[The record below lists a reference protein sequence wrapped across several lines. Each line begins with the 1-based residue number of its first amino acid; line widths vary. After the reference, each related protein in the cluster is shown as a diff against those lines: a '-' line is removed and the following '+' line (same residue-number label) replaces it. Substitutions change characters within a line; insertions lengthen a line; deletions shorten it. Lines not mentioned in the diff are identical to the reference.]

1 MVLTVP
7 SFLMDLSIAEEEV
20 RLVEKEPQRKKDV
33 MFERMLEQKEE
44 VRTVRK
50 IVLWIVAVVL
60 VVGIVGGFSVY
71 TYIKSA
77 LEPVDPDSEKI
88 VEVEIPIGSGLD
100 MISEKLEESGIIKNA
115 RIFKYYAK
123 VNNEADFQAG
133 TYGLTQSMT
142 PDELIKSLKTGVVYR
157 TPAFTLTIP
166 EGLTI
171 DQIAE
176 RTSKKTTITKEQF
189 MEYVTNEQ
197 VIQEYMEKYPE
208 VITKEILNEN
218 IRYALEGYLFPA
230 TYPFFEEK
238 PTVKE
243 VVDTMVDATVQNVI
257 PYKAYWAEEGKNRS
271 VHKMLTFASL
281 LEKEAT
287 GQTDRETIASV
298 FNNRIEQG
306 MPLQTDPTVLY
317 ALGEHKAR
325 VMNEDLK
332 VDNIYNT
339 YKNKG
344 LPPGPIANAGTASLQ
359 ATVEPSKTGYLFFL
373 ADENGKNYFAKTY
386 EEHLKNKAKYIDSQY
401 K

>member
-1 MVLTVP
+1 
-7 SFLMDLSIAEEEV
+7 MDLSIAKEEV
-20 RLVEKEPQRKKDV
+20 RLVGKEPQRKKEV

-50 IVLWIVAVVL
+50 IVLWIVAIVL

-77 LEPVDPDSEKI
+77 LEPVDPDSEKVI
-88 VEVEIPIGSGLD
+88 EVEIPIGSGLD
-100 MISEKLEESGIIKNA
+100 TISEKLEESGIIKNA

-123 VNNEADFQAG
+123 VNNEAEFQAG

-157 TPAFTLTIP
+157 TPVFTLTIP

-171 DQIAE
+171 DQIAD
-176 RTSKKTTITKEQF
+176 RTSKKTSITKEQF

-197 VIQEYMEKYPE
+197 VIQEYMAKYPD
-208 VITKEILNEN
+208 VITKEVLNEN

-230 TYPFFEEK
+230 TYPFYEEK

-287 GQTDRETIASV
+287 GQADRETIASV
-298 FNNRIEQG
+298 FNNRLEQG

-332 VDNIYNT
+332 VENVYNT

-344 LPPGPIANAGTASLQ
+344 LPPGPISNAGTASLQ

-373 ADENGKNYFAKTY
+373 ADKDGVNHFAKTY
-386 EEHLKNKAKYIDSQY
+386 EAHLKNKAKYIDSQY

>member
-7 SFLMDLSIAEEEV
+7 SFLMELSIAEEEV
-20 RLVEKEPQRKKDV
+20 RLVGKEPQRKKDV

-50 IVLWIVAVVL
+50 IVFWIVAVVL

-88 VEVEIPIGSGLD
+88 IEVEIPIGSGLD
-100 MISEKLEESGIIKNA
+100 MISEKLQESGIIKNA

-157 TPAFTLTIP
+157 TPALTITIP

-176 RTSKKTTITKEQF
+176 RTSEKTTITKEQF

-197 VIQEYMEKYPE
+197 VIQEYIAKYPE

-257 PYKAYWAEEGKNRS
+257 PYKAYWAEKDKNRS

-287 GQTDRETIASV
+287 GQSDRETIASV
-298 FNNRIEQG
+298 FNNRIEQD

-332 VDNIYNT
+332 VENVYNT

-359 ATVEPSKTGYLFFL
+359 ATVEPSNTGFLFFL
-373 ADENGKNYFAKTY
+373 ADKDGVNHFAKTY
-386 EEHLKNKAKYIDSQY
+386 EEHLKNKAKYIDSQH

>member
-1 MVLTVP
+1 
-7 SFLMDLSIAEEEV
+7 MDLSIAEEEV
-20 RLVEKEPQRKKDV
+20 RLVDKEPQRKKDV
-33 MFERMLEQKEE
+33 MFKRMLEQKEE

-77 LEPVDPDSEKI
+77 LQPVDPDSEKI

-197 VIQEYMEKYPE
+197 VIQGYMEKYPE

-332 VDNIYNT
+332 VDNVYNT

-359 ATVEPSKTGYLFFL
+359 ATVEPSNTGYLFFL
-373 ADENGKNYFAKTY
+373 ADKNGKNHFAKTY
-386 EEHLKNKAKYIDSQY
+386 EDHLKNKAKYIDSQH

>member
-7 SFLMDLSIAEEEV
+7 SFLMDLSIVEEEV

-77 LEPVDPDSEKI
+77 LEPVDPDSEKVI
-88 VEVEIPIGSGLD
+88 EVEIPIGSGLD

-197 VIQEYMEKYPE
+197 VIQEYMAKYPD

-257 PYKAYWAEEGKNRS
+257 PYKAYWAEEGKDRS

-287 GQTDRETIASV
+287 GQADRETIASV

-332 VDNIYNT
+332 VDNVYNT

-373 ADENGKNYFAKTY
+373 ADKDGVNHFAKTY
-386 EEHLKNKAKYIDSQY
+386 EDHLKNKAKYIDSQH

>member
-1 MVLTVP
+1 M
-7 SFLMDLSIAEEEV
+7 
-20 RLVEKEPQRKKDV
+20 EKEPQRKKDV

-50 IVLWIVAVVL
+50 IVLWIVAIVL

-71 TYIKSA
+71 TYIKGA
-77 LEPVDPDSEKI
+77 LQPVDPDSEKVI
-88 VEVEIPIGSGLD
+88 EVEIPIGSGLD
-100 MISEKLEESGIIKNA
+100 TISEKLEKSGIIKSA

-133 TYGLTQSMT
+133 TYGLSQSMT
-142 PDELIKSLKTGVVYR
+142 PDELIESLKTGVVYR
-157 TPAFTLTIP
+157 TPAFTLVIP
-166 EGLTI
+166 EGLTL

-176 RTSKKTTITKEQF
+176 KTSEKTTITSEQF
-189 MEYVTNEQ
+189 MEYVTDEQ
-197 VIQEYMEKYPE
+197 VIAEYMTKYPE
-208 VITKEILNEN
+208 VITDEILNEN

-230 TYPFFEEK
+230 TYPFYEEK

-257 PYKAYWAEEGKNRS
+257 PYKSYWAPEDDKLKKSRS

-287 GQTDRETIASV
+287 GDTDRQTIASI
-298 FNNRIEQG
+298 FNNRIAQD

-332 VDNIYNT
+332 VDNVYNT

-373 ADENGKNYFAKTY
+373 ADKDGKNHYAKTY
-386 EEHLKNKAKYIDSQY
+386 EEHLKNKAEFIDSQY

>member
-1 MVLTVP
+1 ME
-7 SFLMDLSIAEEEV
+7 LSIAKEEV
-20 RLVEKEPQRKKDV
+20 RLVGKEPQRKKEV

-100 MISEKLEESGIIKNA
+100 VISEKLEESGIIKNA
-115 RIFKYYAK
+115 RVFKYYAK

-157 TPAFTLTIP
+157 TPVFTLTIP

-171 DQIAE
+171 DQIAD

-197 VIQEYMEKYPE
+197 VIQEYMAKYPD
-208 VITKEILNEN
+208 VITKEVLNEN

-230 TYPFFEEK
+230 TYPFYEEK

-287 GQTDRETIASV
+287 GQADRETIASV

-332 VDNIYNT
+332 VDNVYNT

-344 LPPGPIANAGTASLQ
+344 LPPGPISNAGTASLQ

-373 ADENGKNYFAKTY
+373 ADKDGVNHFAKTY
-386 EEHLKNKAKYIDSQY
+386 EAHLKNKAKYIDSQH

>member
-1 MVLTVP
+1 
-7 SFLMDLSIAEEEV
+7 MDLSIAEEEV

-77 LEPVDPDSEKI
+77 LEPVDPDSEKV

-197 VIQEYMEKYPE
+197 VIQEYMAKYPD

-243 VVDTMVDATVQNVI
+243 VVDTMVDATVQNVT
-257 PYKAYWAEEGKNRS
+257 PYKAYWAEEGKDRS

-287 GQTDRETIASV
+287 GQADRETIASV

-332 VDNIYNT
+332 VDNVYNT

-373 ADENGKNYFAKTY
+373 ADKDGVNHFAKTY
-386 EEHLKNKAKYIDSQY
+386 EDHLKNKAKYIDSQH

>member
-1 MVLTVP
+1 
-7 SFLMDLSIAEEEV
+7 MDLSIAEEEV

-77 LEPVDPDSEKI
+77 LEPVDPDSEKV

-197 VIQEYMEKYPE
+197 VIQEYMAKYPDI
-208 VITKEILNEN
+208 ITKEILNEN

-257 PYKAYWAEEGKNRS
+257 PYKAYWAEEGKDRS

-287 GQTDRETIASV
+287 GQADRETIASV

-332 VDNIYNT
+332 VDNVYNT

-373 ADENGKNYFAKTY
+373 ADKDGVNHFAKTY
-386 EEHLKNKAKYIDSQY
+386 EDHLKNKAKYIDSQH

>member
-373 ADENGKNYFAKTY
+373 ADKNGKNYFAKTY

>member
-1 MVLTVP
+1 MK
-7 SFLMDLSIAEEEV
+7 LSIAEEEV
-20 RLVEKEPQRKKDV
+20 RLVAKEPQRKKDV

-50 IVLWIVAVVL
+50 IVFWIVAVVL

-88 VEVEIPIGSGLD
+88 IEVEIPIGSGLD
-100 MISEKLEESGIIKNA
+100 MISEKLQESGIIKNA

-176 RTSKKTTITKEQF
+176 RTSEKTTITKEQF

-197 VIQEYMEKYPE
+197 VIQEYIAKYPE

-257 PYKAYWAEEGKNRS
+257 PYKAYWAEKDKNRS

-287 GQTDRETIASV
+287 GQSDRETIASV
-298 FNNRIEQG
+298 FNNRIEQE

-332 VDNIYNT
+332 VENVYNT

-359 ATVEPSKTGYLFFL
+359 ATVEPSNTGYLFFL
-373 ADENGKNYFAKTY
+373 ADKDGVNHFAKTY
-386 EEHLKNKAKYIDSQY
+386 EEHLKNKAKYIDSQH

>member
-1 MVLTVP
+1 
-7 SFLMDLSIAEEEV
+7 MDLSIAEEEV

>member
-1 MVLTVP
+1 
-7 SFLMDLSIAEEEV
+7 MDLSIAEEEV

-77 LEPVDPDSEKI
+77 LEPVDPDSEKV

-197 VIQEYMEKYPE
+197 VIQEYMAKYPDI
-208 VITKEILNEN
+208 ITKEILNEN

-257 PYKAYWAEEGKNRS
+257 PYKAYWAEEGKDRS

-287 GQTDRETIASV
+287 GQADRETIASV

-332 VDNIYNT
+332 VDNVYNT

-373 ADENGKNYFAKTY
+373 ADKNGVNHFAKTY
-386 EEHLKNKAKYIDSQY
+386 EDHLKNKAKYIDSQH

>member
-1 MVLTVP
+1 
-7 SFLMDLSIAEEEV
+7 MDLSIAEEEV

-373 ADENGKNYFAKTY
+373 ADKNGKNYFAKTY

>member
-1 MVLTVP
+1 ME
-7 SFLMDLSIAEEEV
+7 LSIAKEEV
-20 RLVEKEPQRKKDV
+20 RLVGKEPQRKKEV

-100 MISEKLEESGIIKNA
+100 VISEKLEESGIIKNA
-115 RIFKYYAK
+115 RVFKYYAK

-157 TPAFTLTIP
+157 TPVFTLTIP

-197 VIQEYMEKYPE
+197 VIQEYMAKYPD

-230 TYPFFEEK
+230 TYPFYEEK

-287 GQTDRETIASV
+287 GQSDREAIASV

-332 VDNIYNT
+332 VDNVYNT

-344 LPPGPIANAGTASLQ
+344 LPPGPISNAGTASLQ
-359 ATVEPSKTGYLFFL
+359 ATVDPSKTGYLFFL
-373 ADENGKNYFAKTY
+373 ADKNGVNHFAKTY
-386 EEHLKNKAKYIDSQY
+386 EDHLKNKAKYIDSQY

>member
-1 MVLTVP
+1 
-7 SFLMDLSIAEEEV
+7 
-20 RLVEKEPQRKKDV
+20 

-373 ADENGKNYFAKTY
+373 ADKNGKNYFAKTY